1 MSSNY
6 SSEQINELIRENERR
21 KRYFVTKIKPRFSD
35 YVYDNKIHFS
45 KLFEF
50 FEMARFEIVHGFYNF
65 CREEHQGSDA
75 ENLGNFV
82 VVRINS
88 ESFEALESSA
98 RGEISVK
105 TALIVHQKPLLEF
118 EQTAF
123 NENGCQLIKANIK
136 IAIVNKDLKKAESWD
151 RDILL
156 AMLEFINLKGK
167 EEIL

>member
-6 SSEQINELIRENERR
+6 SSEQILELIRDNERR
-21 KRYFVTKIKPRFSD
+21 KRYFFTEIKPRFSD
-35 YVYDNKIHFS
+35 FMYDDKIHFS

-50 FEMARFEIVHGFYNF
+50 FEMARFEIMHSFYDF
-65 CREEHQGSDA
+65 CREEHQGTDA

-88 ESFEALESSA
+88 ESFEALENSA
-98 RGEISVK
+98 RGEITVK

-123 NENGCQLIKANIK
+123 NENACPLIKANIK
-136 IAIVNKDLKKAESWD
+136 IAIVNKNLKKAESWD
-151 RDILL
+151 GKVLL

-167 EEIL
+167 EENL

>member
-6 SSEQINELIRENERR
+6 SSEQINELIRDNERR
-21 KRYFVTKIKPRFSD
+21 KKYFFTLIKPRFSD

-50 FEMARFEIVHGFYNF
+50 FEMARFEIMHDFYDF
-65 CREEHQGSDA
+65 CNEKHQGADA

-82 VVRINS
+82 VVRILS
-88 ESFEALESSA
+88 ESFDALENSA
-98 RGEISVK
+98 LGEISVR

-123 NENGCQLIKANIK
+123 NKDAEPLIKANIK
-136 IAIVNKDLKKAESWD
+136 IAIVDKDLKKAESWN
-151 RDILL
+151 REILL
-156 AMLEFINLKGK
+156 AILEFINLKGK